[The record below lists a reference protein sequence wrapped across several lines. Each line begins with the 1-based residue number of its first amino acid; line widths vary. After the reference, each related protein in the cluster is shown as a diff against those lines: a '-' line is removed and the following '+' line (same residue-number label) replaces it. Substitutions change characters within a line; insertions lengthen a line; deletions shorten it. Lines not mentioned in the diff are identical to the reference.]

1 MATSYLQYPTSNS
14 AVDMPPVYRG
24 PCSLVLPAVVLCYAA
39 TATCKGTWPG
49 HVLRRGLAA
58 AVSAQILDGH
68 LFRSELQLRALGAP
82 VRPRKLGK
90 NSKLYLVGFDES
102 PDGRC
107 DGWLKA
113 LAAAAHIGVQYPPR
127 RRRRVLVHFKQHIIL
142 AVAVRRHVRVPESGR
157 WSGKMVGWLG
167 GQMVGWLDHPMVGW
181 LGERVVGSVDGGA
194 HSYSTCK
201 ILSRDPGFES

>member
-1 MATSYLQYPTSNS
+1 MATSYLQYSTPIQQ
-14 AVDMPPVYRG
+14 AVDMPPLYRG

-49 HVLRRGLAA
+49 NVLRRGLPAA
-58 AVSAQILDGH
+58 ASACSILDGH

-82 VRPRKLGK
+82 VRPCKLGK
-90 NSKLYLVGFDES
+90 NSKLCLVGFDEG
-102 PDGRC
+102 PDGRG

-142 AVAVRRHVRVPESGR
+142 AVAVRRHVRVLERALAWPNVLDLAPPLQRELKIEEVLLFVAHGR
-157 WSGKMVGWLG
+157 HLRVPCQVL
-167 GQMVGWLDHPMVGW
+167 QRVHLD
-181 LGERVVGSVDGGA
+181 RA
-194 HSYSTCK
+194 HA
-201 ILSRDPGFES
+201 LR

>member
-142 AVAVRRHVRVPESGR
+142 AVAVRRHVRVLERALAWPNVLDLAPPLQGELKIEEVLLLVAHGR
-157 WSGKMVGWLG
+157 HLRVPCQVL
-167 GQMVGWLDHPMVGW
+167 QRVHLD
-181 LGERVVGSVDGGA
+181 RA
-194 HSYSTCK
+194 HT
-201 ILSRDPGFES
+201 LR